1 MFWFLII
8 IALAALAVIG
18 LYNGLVK
25 RRTTVKEAWSGIQ
38 VQLKRR
44 YDLIPNLIETVK
56 GYRQHERDVL
66 EQVTLARTR
75 CLDAQGVKAQAN
87 AEQALGL
94 ALKNLFAVAENYPDL
109 KANVNFLEL
118 QKQLADVEEQLQL
131 ARRYYNGTVRDYNIA
146 VQTFPGLLVAGFFSF
161 ASAEFFEGA
170 PEEAQTP
177 RVQF

>member
-1 MFWFLII
+1 MIWILII
-8 IALAALAVIG
+8 IAVLLVLCVG
-18 LYNGLVK
+18 LFNQLVR
-25 RRTTVKEAWSGIQ
+25 RRTSVKEAWSGIQ

-44 YDLIPNLIETVK
+44 YDLIPNLVETVK

-75 CLDAQGVKAQAN
+75 CLDAQGVKAQAS
-87 AEQALGL
+87 AEQGL
-94 ALKNLFAVAENYPDL
+94 SQALKSLFAVSENYPDL
-109 KANVNFLEL
+109 KANVNFVEL
-118 QKQLADVEEQLQL
+118 QKQLADVEEQLQM

-146 VQTFPGLLVAGFFSF
+146 VQSFPGMLIAGLFSF
-161 ASAEFFEGA
+161 SSAEFFEGA